1 MNLFKN
7 ALAKQLKPEEK
18 VESNETQVENTRNSL
33 ARFITNKFSNNNST
47 HNQDNQSSDQNQQNA
62 VAKERDRILKKLNW
76 NNLFSNNNSQASL
89 EKDKKKEE
97 LKEQMIMFQLKS
109 NKNWLKISCQLKF
122 RQFIRLITRKVRNDK
137 SFMQKN
143 FKIFAQVD
151 MLQKARL
158 IRMMNLRMIMARQIV
173 INNSIKLELIEKMN
187 NVTCLAKYR
196 NKNLALNKA
205 IIERAKKMQEK
216 EKNKENQKSSM

>member
-1 MNLFKN
+1 M
-7 ALAKQLKPEEK
+7 E
-18 VESNETQVENTRNSL
+18 
-33 ARFITNKFSNNNST
+33 
-47 HNQDNQSSDQNQQNA
+47 
-62 VAKERDRILKKLNW
+62 
-76 NNLFSNNNSQASL
+76 
-89 EKDKKKEE
+89 
-97 LKEQMIMFQLKS
+97 
-109 NKNWLKISCQLKF
+109 
-122 RQFIRLITRKVRNDK
+122 
-137 SFMQKN
+137 KN

-216 EKNKENQKSSM
+216 EKNKENQKSSNQQPARDNMRN